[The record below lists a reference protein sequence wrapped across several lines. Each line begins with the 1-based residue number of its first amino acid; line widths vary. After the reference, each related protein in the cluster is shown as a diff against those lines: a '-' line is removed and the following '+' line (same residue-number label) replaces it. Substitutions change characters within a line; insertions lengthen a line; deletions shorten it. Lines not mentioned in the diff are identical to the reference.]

1 MVEKLGKHLR
11 VQSEGPAILC
21 QIVQTLQ
28 FAMYRTFEERF
39 EHPVVQVLVIP
50 FWDFVELKLLP
61 EFHL

>member
-1 MVEKLGKHLR
+1 MVEKLRNYLR
-11 VQSEGPAILC
+11 VQPEGPAIFG
-21 QIVQTLQ
+21 QIVETLQ

-39 EHPVVQVLVIP
+39 EHPVVHVLVIP

>member
-1 MVEKLGKHLR
+1 MVEKLRNYFR
-11 VQSEGPAILC
+11 VQPEGPAILS

-28 FAMYRTFEERF
+28 FAMSRTFEEGF